1 MPSLRVL
8 PPVHSPV
15 TLAGVASGIGALAGG
30 AARARAAVTAA
41 LGERFGC
48 RDLLLTD
55 SGTSALA
62 LALGAGAQRAPGPV
76 ALPAYSCYDI
86 ATAAD
91 GAGVQGLLYDLD
103 PATLGPDLGTL
114 GAALEQGARTV
125 VVAHLYGIPVDL
137 AAARSL
143 AGRYDALLIEDA
155 AQGAGAAYGGRP
167 LGSLG
172 SLGVL
177 SFGRGKGVTSGRG
190 GALLANDDAGVAALA
205 AVRDRPR
212 PARTAATEP
221 IALLAQWL
229 LARPSLYAIPASLPF
244 LGLGETV
251 YRRPREPR
259 GMSPFALGVLRR
271 TLASTD
277 REAASRRA
285 HAERLLARTSTAGTG
300 FEPMRM
306 PAGGVPGYLRLP
318 VLAPDASR
326 ARRSSRTARRL
337 GIMPGYPG
345 TLAELPGFGAR
356 VLNGSG
362 GFPGARRLAASL
374 VTLPTHGLLSE
385 RDLGALEAWIG
396 GRDP

>member
-1 MPSLRVL
+1 MPPLRVL

-30 AARARAAVTAA
+30 AARARAEVMAA
-41 LGERFGC
+41 LAERFGC

-55 SGTSALA
+55 SGTSALT
-62 LALGAGAQRAPGPV
+62 LALVAGAQRAPGPV
-76 ALPAYSCYDI
+76 ALPAYCCYDI

-91 GAGVQGLLYDLD
+91 GAGVQVLLYDLD
-103 PATLGPDLGTL
+103 PATLGPDLPTL
-114 GAALEQGARTV
+114 RAALELGARTV

-137 AAARSL
+137 TAIRSL
-143 AGRYDALLIEDA
+143 TGRYDALLIEDA
-155 AQGAGAAYGGRP
+155 AQGPGAGFGGRP

-177 SFGRGKGVTSGRG
+177 SFGRGKGVTCGRG
-190 GALLANDDAGVAALA
+190 GALLANDDAGAAALA

-212 PARTAATEP
+212 PARTSAMEP

-285 HAERLLARTSTAGTG
+285 HAERLLERLGAAGKNLGTV
-300 FEPMRM
+300 RL

-318 VLAPDASR
+318 VLARDPSRQRLSSDA
-326 ARRSSRTARRL
+326 ATHL
-337 GIMPGYPG
+337 GIMPGYPAA
-345 TLAELPGFGAR
+345 LSDLRGFAR
-356 VLNGSG
+356 VRNAGA
-362 GFPGARRLAASL
+362 GFPGARRLVASL
-374 VTLPTHGLLSE
+374 CTLPTHGLLSE
-385 RDLGALEAWIG
+385 RDLRALERWIAG
-396 GRDP
+396 DD